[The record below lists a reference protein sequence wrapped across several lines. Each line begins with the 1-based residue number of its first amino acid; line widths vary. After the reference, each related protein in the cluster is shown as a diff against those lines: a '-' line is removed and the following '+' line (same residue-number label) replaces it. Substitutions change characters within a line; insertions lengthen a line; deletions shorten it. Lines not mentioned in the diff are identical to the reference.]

1 MKRLA
6 DPIDN
11 RIIAELSK
19 NARISHAELAGRVHL
34 SRNAV
39 RQRIERLERDGIIQG
54 YTIRHG
60 RADGQNAI
68 AALIFVYRHDRMR
81 GANVISALKSI
92 PEVVTCDIV
101 SGQFDLVV
109 RVETNDADRIRVL
122 WDQIASIEGVADTV
136 TALVLGSPVKRRDFG

>member
-1 MKRLA
+1 MKGSI
-6 DPIDN
+6 DSVDN

-19 NARISHAELAGRVHL
+19 NARISHASLAGKVHL

-60 RADGQNAI
+60 RADGLNAI
-68 AALIFVYRHDRMR
+68 SALIFVYRHDRMR
-81 GANVISALKSI
+81 GANVINALKSI

-101 SGQFDLVV
+101 SGQFDLVL
-109 RVETNDADRIRVL
+109 RVETDDADRVRLL
-122 WDQIASIEGVADTV
+122 WDQISSLDGVADTV
-136 TALVLGSPVKRRDFG
+136 TAVVLGSPVKRRDLG